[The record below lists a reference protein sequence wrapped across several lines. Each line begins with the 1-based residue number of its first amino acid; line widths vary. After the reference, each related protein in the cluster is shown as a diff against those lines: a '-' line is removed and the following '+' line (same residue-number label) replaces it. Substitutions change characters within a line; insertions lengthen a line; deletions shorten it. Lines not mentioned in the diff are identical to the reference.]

1 MTVKLR
7 AELERYIAEKVR
19 SGEYRS
25 PQEAVNCLLA
35 GLREQEALT
44 PEDVADLRAELDPAL
59 AEADRG
65 NFAEFTAEDVIAEAR
80 SRQPRRRKGA

>member
-1 MTVKLR
+1 MTVKLT

-25 PQEAVNCLLA
+25 PQEA
-35 GLREQEALT
+35 LT
-44 PEDVADLRAELDPAL
+44 PEDVADFRAELDPAL

>member
-1 MTVKLR
+1 MTVKLT

-19 SGEYRS
+19 SGEYGS
-25 PQEAVNCLLA
+25 PQEAVSCLLA

-65 NFAEFTAEDVIAEAR
+65 ELVRYTAEPVIAEAR
-80 SRQPRRRKGA
+80 KSRSARSG